1 MTTDTQWRFT
11 GKHMAM
17 VMVGAFSVII
27 AVNLTLAYFAVGT
40 FPGLEVKNSYVAS
53 QSFDDRKAAQLS
65 LGWTS
70 SATYEEGALVVA
82 VTSISGGFVL
92 AEDVNIRVGRTT
104 HGREDSFYDFP
115 ALRTAQAIPMTLA
128 PGAWRVD
135 IKATGADNTAF
146 VTRHTVYVQE

>member
-1 MTTDTQWRFT
+1 MTTETERRFT

-17 VMVGAFSVII
+17 VMVGAFGTII
-27 AVNLTLAYFAVGT
+27 TVNLTLAYFAVGT

-70 SATYEEGALVVA
+70 QAAYETGALVIA
-82 VTSISGGFVL
+82 VTAIDGTPVL
-92 AEDVNIRVGRTT
+92 AEDVQIRVGRTT
-104 HGREDSFYDFP
+104 HGREDSFYDF
-115 ALRTAQAIPMTLA
+115 ASLRAAQAIPMELA

-135 IKATGADNTAF
+135 IKAKGADGTDF
-146 VTRHTVYVQE
+146 VTRHTVYVQG